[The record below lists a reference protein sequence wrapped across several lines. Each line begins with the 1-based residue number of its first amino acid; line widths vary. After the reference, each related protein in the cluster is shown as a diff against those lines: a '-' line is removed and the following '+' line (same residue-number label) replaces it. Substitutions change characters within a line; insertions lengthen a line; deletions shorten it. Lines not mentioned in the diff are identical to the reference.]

1 MVRGVR
7 RLRRDAP
14 AHPGPARRDGAGALR
29 HHDAG
34 APRRDRL
41 VRAAVGTPRLLHPGA
56 RDGGDRPRPR
66 HGSGAARRAQAQ
78 GGGRGRAHGR
88 EAGRRGVQEL
98 RRADAGA
105 AHVRAGLPGRAVA
118 ARQTEAG
125 RSEQGR
131 ALGTLHPE
139 AGDCER
145 LQRAQRSRGAA
156 PPVRAAGASPRCRRF
171 GGAATRRGLPARARV
186 RHAPH
191 RRRGHGDR
199 PAAHDPRGPDEH
211 PRRDSVPDAAARVM
225 RALPLQHV
233 LLAAAAVAIAL
244 YLWHYRPSSLE
255 ARIALRYIRSRR
267 SSRLLSLITVIAVGG
282 VTVGV
287 MALVVVLGV
296 MNGLQEDLRDKILVA
311 NPHLRVLTYGEGL
324 RLDDWRRVLE
334 RVRRT
339 AGVEAAAPFVLT
351 QAGISAGHDYAEGVV
366 VLGVEADTGRRAVT
380 SFAQHFTK
388 GDLRF
393 RTTRPDVEGGIAL
406 GARLASKLSTNPGDV
421 VHLVAFTGT
430 KFNPSVGAYVPQ
442 FHRYEVTGIFDTGM
456 YEYDNSYVALDRRVA
471 QRFAGLDSAVTGVEV
486 RLADPWKAREFAVRL
501 EEDLLYP
508 YRALD
513 WQTQNQSLFSALKL
527 EKLALAFVVFLI
539 FVVAAF
545 NVVGTLTM
553 VVRDKTREIGILLA
567 MGVKQGSIRRI
578 FLAQGILVGLTGTS
592 LGVVLGLVVG
602 GMVNRGHWIPIDPSI
617 YFIDHLPVHMQ
628 PLDALSVIAAS
639 LLVAMLAPLHP
650 SVQASRLDPVT
661 AIRYE

>member
-29 HHDAG
+29 PHAAG
-34 APRRDRL
+34 APRRVPP
-41 VRAAVGTPRLLHPGA
+41 VRAAVGTPRLLPPRA

-191 RRRGHGDR
+191 RRRRHGDR

-267 SSRLLSLITVIAVGG
+267 SSRLLSLITVIAV
-282 VTVGV
+282 
-287 MALVVVLGV
+287 
-296 MNGLQEDLRDKILVA
+296 
-311 NPHLRVLTYGEGL
+311 
-324 RLDDWRRVLE
+324 
-334 RVRRT
+334 
-339 AGVEAAAPFVLT
+339 
-351 QAGISAGHDYAEGVV
+351 EGVV

-527 EKLALAFVVFLI
+527 EKLAMAFVVFLI
-539 FVVAAF
+539 CVVAAF

-567 MGVKQGSIRRI
+567 MGLKQRSIRRI
-578 FLAQGILVGLTGTS
+578 FIAQGILVGLTGTS
-592 LGVVLGLVVG
+592 LGVALGVVVG

-628 PLDALSVIAAS
+628 PFDALSVIAAS

-650 SVQASRLDPVT
+650 SVQASRLDPGT